1 MVVTTQPTSA
11 IFVTFNDL
19 SNLEG
24 GPGSGVGLESDTPA
38 TLVYV
43 NNFTNLIGPATDNVA
58 VWFADNPSAFGP
70 STAEQN
76 NNFNLTIMSYGI
88 GIGPGLT
95 PLTSP
100 SIANAIGGGLFF
112 CSAQQIFVCPR
123 EDGEVGRLKLSFSRY
138 FDLLCHGPEG
148 RRLELARKI
157 RRLAEQDE
165 TAEPRRY
172 FDIGEFKSFEQFEIK
187 YRQLADELDRPGKI
201 PAPGE
206 LDFLHAMVGRDDIR
220 YSGGIGSRDYFFV
233 TALVSI
239 LAPRRVIEIGTLTGF
254 SAAII
259 AAAIHRQHG
268 NSTPSGGITVE
279 TIDAHTHCSID
290 QSRPI
295 GFEIPE
301 LIPDLVSTVRVHTG
315 RDSRSVRE
323 LATSGE
329 FGLAFIDADHRHPWP
344 LLDVLR
350 LAPCLQAGG
359 WILLHDIQLGTY
371 GKEQRAAGQSLEA
384 GTPYGAE
391 WLFDRWPFR
400 KIRSFHIGAIE
411 LPPRRETLVPFALD
425 LMREPFEVGG
435 KAAKRLRRAL
445 YRAFTDLI

>member
-1 MVVTTQPTSA
+1 MRY
-11 IFVTFNDL
+11 
-19 SNLEG
+19 
-24 GPGSGVGLESDTPA
+24 GPRA
-38 TLVYV
+38 
-43 NNFTNLIGPATDNVA
+43 
-58 VWFADNPSAFGP
+58 
-70 STAEQN
+70 
-76 NNFNLTIMSYGI
+76 
-88 GIGPGLT
+88 
-95 PLTSP
+95 
-100 SIANAIGGGLFF
+100 
-112 CSAQQIFVCPR
+112 
-123 EDGEVGRLKLSFSRY
+123 
-138 FDLLCHGPEG
+138 
-148 RRLELARKI
+148 RRLELARKF
-157 RRLAEQDE
+157 RRLPEQE
-165 TAEPRRY
+165 ESAGVRRY

-187 YRQLADELDRPGKI
+187 YRQLAAELDHPGKI

-206 LDFLHAMVGRDDIR
+206 LDFLHAMVDRDDIR
-220 YSGGIGSRDYFFV
+220 HPGGIGSRDYFFL

-268 NSTPSGGITVE
+268 GTDRVTVE
-279 TIDAHTHCSID
+279 TIDAHTQCSID
-290 QSRPI
+290 QTRPI

-315 RDSRSVRE
+315 HESDFVRE
-323 LATSGE
+323 LAARDE

-350 LAPCLQAGG
+350 LAPYVKGGG

-371 GKEQRAAGQSLEA
+371 GKDQRAAGQSLEG

-411 LPPRRETLVPFALD
+411 LPSSKDALIPFALD
-425 LMREPFEVGG
+425 LMQEPFEITG
-435 KAAKRLRRAL
+435 KSAQRARRAL
-445 YRAFTDLI
+445 YESFTELFPGND